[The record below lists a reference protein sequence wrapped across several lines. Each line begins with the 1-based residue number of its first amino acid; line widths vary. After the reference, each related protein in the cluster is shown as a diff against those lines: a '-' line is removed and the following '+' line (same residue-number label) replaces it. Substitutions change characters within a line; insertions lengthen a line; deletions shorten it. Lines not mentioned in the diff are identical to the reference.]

1 MADYKDQGLYQEGN
15 SLFDDIFAFGDL
27 EVQNVNVLGIITA
40 TTFSGV
46 DATSLKD
53 NAGTVKIQATTTGA
67 THSGRAIFNEVEL
80 QGKVYDSDGD
90 FGTSGQ
96 VLSSDGTDIE
106 WVNAGS
112 LSAGSAAQVSVAN
125 EASDTTCF
133 LLFATAATGN
143 LQTKSNSN
151 LTFNSSTGALS
162 ASSLSGNLT
171 GNVTGTIQ
179 TAAQT
184 NITSIGTLTGLNVSG
199 TTNIQDGNVLQFGT
213 STNNNVRGFIGA
225 TETNDAHLIIA
236 TSNGEDIAF
245 KDNGI
250 NGTTNLIIRGDGNIV
265 VSNGGVTASSF
276 SGDLTG
282 NVTATTVSGTLQT
295 AAQTNITSVGTLSG
309 LTVDGNVLLDTTSKY
324 LSLKGALLDKDGE
337 PGANGEVLVS
347 TGSQVDWQN
356 PNTLTASNSIKITI
370 TENDNNTD
378 FPITF
383 SVAAG
388 QSGGNT
394 LHSDNQFTY
403 NALANVVTAGS
414 FSGSGS
420 SLTSL
425 NASNLGTG
433 TVPDTRLSDS
443 SLFVTGMIMLWYGS
457 VASIP
462 SGWVLCD
469 GNNSTPDLR
478 NRFVIGA
485 GTGGNYSPGNTGGS
499 ADAVLVS
506 HTHNLQNHVHG
517 VNLSTNTDTHSHSY
531 TLINFDQGSAG
542 GSSSYGQNTST
553 VSTGGDSHSHT
564 VSGNTGTPS
573 TNTTDTLGESATNKN
588 LPPYYALCYI
598 MKT

>member
-1 MADYKDQGLYQEGN
+1 MADYKEQGLYQEGN

-27 EVQNVNVLGIITA
+27 EVQNINVVGIITA
-40 TTFSGV
+40 KTFSGV

-53 NAGTVKIQATTTGA
+53 NTGTVQIQATTTGA
-67 THSGRAIFNEVEL
+67 THSGRAVFNEVEL

-90 FGTSGQ
+90 FGSSGQ

-199 TTNIQDGNVLQFGT
+199 TTNIRDGNVLQFGT

-250 NGTTNLIIRGDGNIV
+250 NGTTNMLIRGDGNVFI
-265 VSNGGVTASSF
+265 SNGE
-276 SGDLTG
+276 L
-282 NVTATTVSGTLQT
+282 TVSGGINANGNIIGDNSTNISGIDAITASTLTGSLQT
-295 AAQTNITSVGTLSG
+295 AAQTNITSVGTLTG
-309 LTVDGNVLLDTTSKY
+309 LTVDGNLILDSTSNY
-324 LSLKGALLDKDGE
+324 IHIKGALYDKDGQS
-337 PGANGEVLVS
+337 GSADQVLVS
-347 TGSQVDWQN
+347 TGTQVDWKD
-356 PNTLTASNSIKITI
+356 TTSLTASNSQKITI
-370 TENDNNTD
+370 AESDTNSD

-383 SVAAG
+383 SAAPG

-394 LHSDNQFTY
+394 LLSDNQFTY
-403 NALANVVTAGS
+403 NASSNLVTAGT
-414 FSGSGS
+414 FSGSGA

-425 NASNLGTG
+425 NASNLQSG
-433 TVPDTRLSDS
+433 TVADARLTNS
-443 SLFVTGMIMLWYGS
+443 SLFVTGMIIMWNS
-457 VASIP
+457 TVASIP

-478 NRFVIGA
+478 NRFVVGA
-485 GTGGNYSPGNTGGS
+485 GTGGNYSPGDTGGANS
-499 ADAVLVS
+499 VTLTVAQIPA
-506 HTHNLQNHVHG
+506 HTHTYERTDVGIN
-517 VNLSTNTDTHSHSY
+517 VNDRPWPASNNDCDMTT
-531 TLINFDQGSAG
+531 
-542 GSSSYGQNTST
+542 QNTS
-553 VSTGGDSHSHT
+553 STGGGQSHE
-564 VSGNTGTPS
+564 NR
-573 TNTTDTLGESATNKN
+573 
-588 LPPYYALCYI
+588 PPYYALCYI
-598 MKT
+598 MKS

>member
-1 MADYKDQGLYQEGN
+1 MADYTQQGLYQEGN

-27 EVQNVNVLGIITA
+27 EVQNINVVGIITA
-40 TTFSGV
+40 KTFSGV

-53 NAGTVKIQATTTGA
+53 NIGTVQIQATTTGA
-67 THSGRAIFNEVEL
+67 THSGRAVFNEVEL

-125 EASDTTCF
+125 EALDATCF
-133 LLFATAATGN
+133 PLFSTAATGN

-151 LTFNSSTGALS
+151 LTFNSSNGTLS
-162 ASSLSGNLT
+162 ATSFSGNLS

-179 TAAQT
+179 TASQT
-184 NITSIGTLTGLNVSG
+184 NITSVGTLTGLNVNG
-199 TTNIQDGNVLQFGT
+199 TTQIQNGNQLQFGT
-213 STNNNVRGFIGA
+213 ATSNNIRGYIQA

-236 TSNGEDIAF
+236 TSGAEDIAF
-245 KDNGI
+245 KDGGVS
-250 NGTTNLIIRGDGNIV
+250 GTTNMLIRGDGNVFI
-265 VSNGGVTASSF
+265 SNGELTV
-276 SGDLTG
+276 SGDLKANGNIIGDNSTNISGIDGITASTLTG
-282 NVTATTVSGTLQT
+282 SLQT
-295 AAQTNITSVGTLSG
+295 AAQTNITSVGTLTG
-309 LTVDGNVLLDTTSKY
+309 LTVDGNVLLDTTSNY

-337 PGANGEVLVS
+337 TGANGEVLVS

-403 NALANVVTAGS
+403 NALSNVVTAGT

-425 NASNLGTG
+425 NASNLQSG
-433 TVPDTRLSDS
+433 TVADARLSNS
-443 SLFVTGMIMLWYGS
+443 SLFVQGMIMMYTGS
-457 VASIP
+457 TAP
-462 SGWVLCD
+462 SGWAICN
-469 GNNSTPDLR
+469 GQNGTPDLR
-478 NRFVIGA
+478 DRFIVGA
-485 GTGGNYSPGNTGGS
+485 GSAYSIGNTGGQNS
-499 ADAVLVS
+499 VTLTVNQIPA
-506 HTHNLQNHVHG
+506 HTHTYERTDVGIN
-517 VNLSTNTDTHSHSY
+517 VNDRPWPASNNDCDMTT
-531 TLINFDQGSAG
+531 
-542 GSSSYGQNTST
+542 QNTS
-553 VSTGGDSHSHT
+553 STGGGQSHE
-564 VSGNTGTPS
+564 NR
-573 TNTTDTLGESATNKN
+573 
-588 LPPYYALCYI
+588 PPYYALMFI
-598 MKT
+598 VKL